1 MTDARLLA
9 TNPENSSLVPVACNS
24 AGQLIVTDVTIEA
37 LPNSLAVDGD
47 LTVTGSADITGR
59 MTSKDFLT
67 SESNAYVSGSY
78 ESAGVPGGF
87 FRGTAPSVTASGECL
102 RFNRVGGGINDV
114 VINMRYDGSAA
125 FAGGKAGLTA
135 EGNLW
140 VTTARGQVVMLDAVS
155 NGLGSWVPYEPTP
168 IRTAPAPGA

>member
-47 LTVTGSADITGR
+47 LTVTGNAAITGR
-59 MTSKDFLT
+59 IRSQDFLT
-67 SESNAYVSGSY
+67 STDNAYVTGSY
-78 ESAGVPGGF
+78 ESAGVIGGL
-87 FRGTAPSVTASGECL
+87 FRATAESPTASGECL
-102 RFNRVGGGINDV
+102 RVNRVGKNTTEV
-114 VINMRYDGSAA
+114 VINMYYDGSAA
-125 FAGGKAGLTA
+125 FAAGKAGLTA

-140 VTTARGQVVMLDAVS
+140 VTTARGQTVMLDAVS
-155 NGLGSWVPYEPTP
+155 NGLGSWVPYDPKP
-168 IRTAPAPGA
+168 IRTAPAPEA